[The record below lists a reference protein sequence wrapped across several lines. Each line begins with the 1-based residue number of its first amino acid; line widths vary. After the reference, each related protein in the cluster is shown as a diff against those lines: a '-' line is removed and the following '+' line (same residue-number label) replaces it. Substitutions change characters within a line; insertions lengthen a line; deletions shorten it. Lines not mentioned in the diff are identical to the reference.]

1 MLSIFIQSFAWFIFN
16 SYLNFHLS
24 RNKISFKFQI
34 FLNMFAYF
42 YYYVNTK
49 EYFIYI
55 TYICLVWLIFL
66 VYLTAY
72 FWIISCPHCFVF
84 YSNFLSLRRVRKES
98 LCISD
103 LLLRKVNGINYWVA
117 QWLRMDFSSFTIFT
131 VALLSEF
138 IALRNIWPCLHLLD
152 TLERVERGGKH
163 RLGSDKILNRRSLSE
178 RDINDICE

>member
-24 RNKISFKFQI
+24 RNKISSKFQI

-49 EYFIYI
+49 EYF
-55 TYICLVWLIFL
+55 TYISGMIDFPCLW
-66 VYLTAY
+66 YWTAY
-72 FWIISCPHCFVF
+72 SWIVSCPHCLVF
-84 YSNFLSLRRVRKES
+84 YVNFLSLRRVRKES

-103 LLLRKVNGINYWVA
+103 VLLRKVNGINYWVA
-117 QWLRMDFSSFTIFT
+117 LWLRMDFSSFTIFT

>member
-24 RNKISFKFQI
+24 RNKISLKFQI

-49 EYFIYI
+49 EYFIHYI
-55 TYICLVWLIFL
+55 YLVWLIFV
-66 VYLTAY
+66 VYFPAY
-72 FWIISCPHCFVF
+72 FWIISCPHCFF
-84 YSNFLSLRRVRKES
+84 YYNFWSLRRVRKES

-117 QWLRMDFSSFTIFT
+117 QWLRMDFSSFTIYYC
-131 VALLSEF
+131 L
-138 IALRNIWPCLHLLD
+138 ALRVYCPEKHLTMFTFSRYLG
-152 TLERVERGGKH
+152 ESGERGKRGETQAWV
-163 RLGSDKILNRRSLSE
+163 R
-178 RDINDICE
+178 

>member
-1 MLSIFIQSFAWFIFN
+1 
-16 SYLNFHLS
+16 
-24 RNKISFKFQI
+24 
-34 FLNMFAYF
+34 MFAYF

-131 VALLSEF
+131 IALLSEF
-138 IALRNIWPCLHLLD
+138 TALRSIWACLHFPD